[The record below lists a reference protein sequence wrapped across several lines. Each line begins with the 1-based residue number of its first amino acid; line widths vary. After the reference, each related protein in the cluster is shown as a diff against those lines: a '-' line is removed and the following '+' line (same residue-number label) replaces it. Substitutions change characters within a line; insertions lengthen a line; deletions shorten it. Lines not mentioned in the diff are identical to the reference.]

1 MRKRLVLV
9 AVLALGAS
17 GALAQKVKTRKEK
30 EAEAAAAAAVEAKKG
45 KGKGKGADQPTAPA
59 QVPTP
64 KATPQSPPP
73 VKPAT
78 KPTTPAA
85 KVVAPTPAVKPAVAA
100 PAPAAPPP
108 MAEPMNDTTPPA
120 NDLPS
125 LVTKHAGA
133 QVTVRE
139 EKDRA
144 WIGSFSGTGTRDLA
158 ILVTAHGKAAEL
170 PPKVKVD
177 YAYPQDGEPEKGR
190 LGDDAKEA
198 GQDAKTFLPIS
209 LLFMHGGKGV
219 AHGSGMVRLLVNVQR
234 AGLSGEIQPGTFKR
248 MPANADMKRIGCDFD
263 ALRVISESSAS
274 LYVCLVKGQYEIL
287 HDPDDA
293 P

>member
-1 MRKRLVLV
+1 
-9 AVLALGAS
+9 
-17 GALAQKVKTRKEK
+17 
-30 EAEAAAAAAVEAKKG
+30 
-45 KGKGKGADQPTAPA
+45 
-59 QVPTP
+59 
-64 KATPQSPPP
+64 
-73 VKPAT
+73 
-78 KPTTPAA
+78 
-85 KVVAPTPAVKPAVAA
+85 
-100 PAPAAPPP
+100 
-108 MAEPMNDTTPPA
+108 MAEPLNDTTPPA

-125 LVTKHAGA
+125 LVAKHAGA

-158 ILVTAHGKAAEL
+158 ILVTAHGKASEL
-170 PPKVKVD
+170 PAKVKVD
-177 YAYPQDGEPEKGR
+177 YAYPQEGEPEKGR
-190 LGDDAKEA
+190 LGDTAKEA
-198 GQDAKTFLPIS
+198 GQDATTFLPIS
-209 LLFMHGGKGV
+209 LLFMHGRKGV

-248 MPANADMKRIGCDFD
+248 MPASSEMKRIGCDFD
-263 ALRVISESSAS
+263 ALRVITESSAS